1 MVQVIGEKEGN
12 IMSKNTTYTDEPML
26 IGKRLEDFLPPPSQ
40 LVKREEK
47 IKVTLEL
54 TKESVDYFKE
64 QAKREN
70 VPYQRMLRGL
80 IDQYAKQQQ
89 HP

>member
-1 MVQVIGEKEGN
+1 MNKKTEIYDENIAPIGAV
-12 IMSKNTTYTDEPML
+12 TRVD
-26 IGKRLEDFLPPPSQ
+26 DFLPPPAQ

-64 QAKREN
+64 QAKREH

-89 HP
+89 QHT